1 MAGEGGG
8 KARRNSQ
15 INGEEG
21 EREGGAFGSRST
33 PVNLGIVVGIISPTL
48 SRGKKGCRCRGN

>member
-21 EREGGAFGSRST
+21 EREGGSIWFPIDARK
-33 PVNLGIVVGIISPTL
+33 LGNS
-48 SRGKKGCRCRGN
+48 CRNN